1 MSPRVDRPA
10 RRPAPSWRRRDWLV
24 GYAFVAPTVLGSVV
38 LVLVPLGAVVW
49 FSLNDWNVLAS
60 TFTFVGLD
68 NYTTLFADPLFLD
81 SLKASGLFSAGLVAL
96 NVSLA
101 LTLAVLLNQRLPGTT
116 AFRTFFFS
124 PVVVSL
130 VAWSVVWGFMLQ
142 LDGGVNGFL
151 SLIGIDGPNWL
162 RRGPT
167 ALLSVIVVQVFKN
180 VGLNM
185 ILFLAALQGVPQE
198 LVEAARIDRAGPWR
212 IFRAVTLPLISP
224 TLLLVTIITVIGSL
238 EVFAQIAV
246 LTGGGPGTSTTVLV
260 YFLYQQG
267 FQYHKFGYASAVG
280 VVLFVIVLILTLLQW
295 QSRKKW
301 VHDEI

>member
-1 MSPRVDRPA
+1 MSETVARPA
-10 RRPAPSWRRRDWLV
+10 RRPTPKWRRRDWLA
-24 GYAFVAPTVLGSVV
+24 GYAFVAPSVLGSVV

-60 TFTFVGLD
+60 TFRFVGLD
-68 NYTTLFADPLFLD
+68 NYRTLFADPLFID
-81 SLKASGLFSAGLVAL
+81 SLKASAVFSAGLVTL

-101 LTLAVLLNQRLPGTT
+101 LTLAVLLNQKLPGTT

-124 PVVVSL
+124 PVIVSL

-142 LDGGVNGFL
+142 YDGGINGFL
-151 SLIGIDGPNWL
+151 AAIGIEGPNWL

-167 ALLSVIVVQVFKN
+167 AMLSVIVVQVFKN

-185 ILFLAALQGVPQE
+185 ILFLSALQAVPQE
-198 LVEAARIDRAGPWR
+198 LLEAAKIDRAGPWQS
-212 IFRAVTLPLISP
+212 FRSVTLPLISP
-224 TLLLVTIITVIGSL
+224 TVLLVTIITVIGSL
-238 EVFAQIAV
+238 EVFAQISV
-246 LTGGGPGTSTTVLV
+246 LTGGGPGSSTTVLV

-280 VVLFVIVLILTLLQW
+280 VVLFVIVLILTLIQW

-301 VHDEI
+301 VHDET